1 MKRMWMLLMTAC
13 ALVALQPVAAQNLET
28 DNLENLVFPRFQ
40 ESVVKLKNGQSY
52 KAVLNYEKTEQQMVV
67 LRNNKLY
74 LFRDHQAVDTIY
86 MAERIFVPAET
97 GFYELLVNG
106 PAVLFINHKATL
118 DNTGATLAYGSKTS
132 TAGVTHINKIF
143 SNDGAIKL
151 KIPENFK
158 VADDSEFLIKVDG
171 QIQKVLNRKQFV
183 KLFPGKTTELEEY
196 ISNHKTNFKSEKDLV
211 GLVEFCNSVSR

>member
-1 MKRMWMLLMTAC
+1 MRMLLMMFCTV
-13 ALVALQPVAAQNLET
+13 VALQPVAAQNLET
-28 DNLENLVFPRFQ
+28 DNLENLVFPSFQ

-52 KAVLNYEKTEQQMVV
+52 KAVLNYEKTERQMVV
-67 LRNNKLY
+67 LRNNQLY
-74 LFRDHQAVDTIY
+74 LFRDHQAVDTIF

-106 PAVLFINHKATL
+106 PVVLFINHKAGL

-143 SNDGAIKL
+143 SNDGAINL

-171 QIQKVLNRKQFV
+171 QIQKVLNRKQFL
-183 KLFPGKTTELEEY
+183 KLFPGKTAELEEY
-196 ISNHKTNFKSEKDLV
+196 ISSNKTNFKSGKDLV
-211 GLVEFCNSVSR
+211 GLIEFCNSVNR

>member
-1 MKRMWMLLMTAC
+1 MRMLLMMFCTV
-13 ALVALQPVAAQNLET
+13 VALQPVAAQNLET
-28 DNLENLVFPRFQ
+28 DNLENLVFPSFQ

-52 KAVLNYEKTEQQMVV
+52 KAVLNYEKTERQMVV
-67 LRNNKLY
+67 LRNNQLY
-74 LFRDHQAVDTIY
+74 LFRDHQAVDTIF

-106 PAVLFINHKATL
+106 PVVLFINHKAGL

-143 SNDGAIKL
+143 SNDGAINL

-171 QIQKVLNRKQFV
+171 QIQKVLNRKQFL
-183 KLFPGKTTELEEY
+183 KLFPGKTAELEEY
-196 ISNHKTNFKSEKDLV
+196 ISSNKTNFKSGKDLV
-211 GLVEFCNSVSR
+211 GLIEFCNSFNR